1 MKNLDKVEKYIS
13 LFVVSLYFIAG
24 GYLLFCHRCITMMH
38 REFRIVFALILILY
52 GAYRLARILL
62 IKKSDDDDEDEVGDD
77 E

>member
-24 GYLLFCHRCITMMH
+24 GYLLFCQRCITMMH
-38 REFRIVFALILILY
+38 KEFRIVFALILILY

-62 IKKSDDDDEDEVGDD
+62 IKKSDDDEDEGDEDE
-77 E
+77 